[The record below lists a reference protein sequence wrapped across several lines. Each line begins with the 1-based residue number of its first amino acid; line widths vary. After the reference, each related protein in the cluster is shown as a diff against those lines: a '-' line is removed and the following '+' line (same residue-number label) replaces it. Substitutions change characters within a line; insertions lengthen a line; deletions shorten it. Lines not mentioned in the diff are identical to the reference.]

1 MIPPAGRPASG
12 LGQPAPLLW
21 ALALAVS
28 IASFQVSAAAL
39 PAGLG
44 ANLLA
49 LSIVL
54 GLGLL
59 AGSYRPLG
67 SQGLGALGVPLALT
81 ALGCAWGP
89 TAVALGAGLS
99 QSAFD
104 RRHDEPSARRSFGA
118 AARGLLGATA
128 AFWASDLAR
137 QAAGGEA
144 WTPLVAAA
152 VAWLVITGAV
162 DAWLAP
168 PRFRNARHHLPRW
181 LLESVAWALGGALRL
196 DASAVLGLALAT
208 AWAEAGRQA
217 LAAERTERRVQAL
230 LASAVTDTTTG
241 LTETRAW
248 RKELDRRY
256 WTSRADGSNLAVAL
270 FDLDE
275 LGATNARAGF
285 ASGDDRLRDLASR
298 LPSGVGSGRWHGGS
312 VICCLS
318 APSGQEALA
327 MAEHLRASFDA
338 DPRGTLSCG
347 LASTAELTTHG
358 AEDLVALAE
367 GALRVAKQQGRARSL
382 LDLGGG
388 RYGDPSGAVVDT
400 GTDDG
405 ERGRTATPPFFA

>member
-1 MIPPAGRPASG
+1 MG

-28 IASFQVSAAAL
+28 IASFQTSAATL

-49 LSIVL
+49 LGVVL

-67 SQGLGALGVPLALT
+67 SHGLGALGVPLALT
-81 ALGCAWGP
+81 ALGCGWGP

-99 QSAFD
+99 QAAFD

-128 AFWASDLAR
+128 AFWAGDLAR
-137 QAAGGEA
+137 RTSGGEP
-144 WTPLVAAA
+144 WGSLVAAA
-152 VAWLVITGAV
+152 AAWLVITAAV
-162 DAWLAP
+162 DAWLT
-168 PRFRNARHHLPRW
+168 PRGFRNARRQLPGW
-181 LLESVAWALGGALRL
+181 LLESVAWCLGSALRL
-196 DASAVLGLALAT
+196 DASAALGLALAA

-248 RKELDRRY
+248 RQELDRRY
-256 WTSRADGSNLAVAL
+256 STSRAEGSNLAVAI
-270 FDLDE
+270 FDLDD
-275 LGATNARAGF
+275 LGATNARTGF
-285 ASGDDRLRDLASR
+285 ASGDERLRDLASR
-298 LPSGVGSGRWHGGS
+298 LPPGVGSGRWHGGS
-312 VICCLS
+312 AICALS

-327 MAEHLRASFDA
+327 MAERVRASFDA

-347 LASTAELTTHG
+347 LASTAELATHG

-367 GALRVAKQQGRARSL
+367 GAVRVAKQEGRGRAL

-388 RYGDPSGAVVDT
+388 RYGDTSGAVIDV
-400 GTDDG
+400 GTADG
-405 ERGRTATPPFFA
+405 EGRSTATPPFFA

>member
-12 LGQPAPLLW
+12 LGQPAPLVW

-28 IASFQVSAAAL
+28 IASFQTRAAAL

-44 ANLLA
+44 ANLLT

-67 SQGLGALGVPLALT
+67 SQGLGALGVPLALS
-81 ALGCAWGP
+81 ALGCGWGP
-89 TAVALGAGLS
+89 IAVALGAGLS

-104 RRHDEPSARRSFGA
+104 RRRDEASARRSFAA
-118 AARGLLGATA
+118 AARALLGATA
-128 AFWASDLAR
+128 AFWAGDLANR
-137 QAAGGEA
+137 ASGGRG
-144 WTPLVAAA
+144 WSSLVAAA
-152 VAWLVITGAV
+152 AAWLVITAAV

-168 PRFRNARHHLPRW
+168 QGFRNVRQHLPRW
-181 LLESVAWALGGALRL
+181 LLESTAWALGGALHL
-196 DASAVLGLALAT
+196 DASAVLGLALAA

-217 LAAERTERRVQAL
+217 LAAERSERRVRDL
-230 LASAVTDTTTG
+230 LESAVTDSTTG
-241 LTETRAW
+241 LTETAAW
-248 RKELDRRY
+248 RVELDRRY
-256 WTSRADGSNLAVAL
+256 WTSRAEGSNLAVAI

-275 LGATNARAGF
+275 LGATNARTGF

-327 MAEHLRASFDA
+327 IAEHLRASFDA

-347 LASTAELTTHG
+347 LASTAELATHG

-367 GALRVAKQQGRARSL
+367 GAVRVAKQQGRARSL

-388 RYGDPSGAVVDT
+388 RYGDPSGTVVDT
-400 GTDDG
+400 GSEDSD
-405 ERGRTATPPFFA
+405 RSSRATPPFFA